1 MMLEKNNQFRVDSL
15 PEKTDLMLEALRDI
29 DYDEQPL
36 EKLIAL
42 AEKLKQKRLA
52 MFPDEKSA

>member
-1 MMLEKNNQFRVDSL
+1 MMIEKNSQFRVEGL
-15 PEKTDLMLEALRDI
+15 PEKTELMLETLKDI

-52 MFPDEKSA
+52 MFPDDKGA